1 MQHIVTLEV
10 GLRDGVFSF
19 GTPFAGLDGCPF
31 TEAATGNVVIEDF
44 VNTLQLQELKR

>member
-44 VNTLQLQELKR
+44 VNTL